1 MAIEDIKKE
10 LEKRFAEPL
19 DEFYK
24 RRIIFWNDEDGEFL
38 DEIESLTLCN
48 AKVLVLEAGHLFSVK
63 QILSSTDLITN
74 YLVYNPLVVDPE
86 HDWFLDIKLYSE
98 EYRADKTST
107 VPKDREF
114 KCTFNLKSQQ
124 FSNTETY
131 YLVIVD
137 EEGKKVPIKE
147 EVQIDIAM
155 AIGDFDFF
163 GLDGE

>member
-1 MAIEDIKKE
+1 MIFNLSFYQKE
-10 LEKRFAEPL
+10 AVKDSYVPCTYNVYVTDANGNEVSDVQK
-19 DEFYK
+19 
-24 RRIIFWNDEDGEFL
+24 II
-38 DEIESLTLCN
+38 
-48 AKVLVLEAGHLFSVK
+48 
-63 QILSSTDLITN
+63 
-74 YLVYNPLVVDPE
+74 
-86 HDWFLDIKLYSE
+86 
-98 EYRADKTST
+98 ADKTST

-137 EEGKKVPIKE
+137 EEGKQVPIKE

>member
-1 MAIEDIKKE
+1 MIFNLSFYQKEAVKDSYVPCTYNVYITDANGNEVSDIQK
-10 LEKRFAEPL
+10 
-19 DEFYK
+19 
-24 RRIIFWNDEDGEFL
+24 II
-38 DEIESLTLCN
+38 
-48 AKVLVLEAGHLFSVK
+48 
-63 QILSSTDLITN
+63 
-74 YLVYNPLVVDPE
+74 
-86 HDWFLDIKLYSE
+86 
-98 EYRADKTST
+98 ADKTST

>member
-1 MAIEDIKKE
+1 M
-10 LEKRFAEPL
+10 
-19 DEFYK
+19 
-24 RRIIFWNDEDGEFL
+24 
-38 DEIESLTLCN
+38 
-48 AKVLVLEAGHLFSVK
+48 LEAGHLFSAR
-63 QILSSTDLITN
+63 QLLSSTDLVSN

-107 VPKDREF
+107 IPKDREF

-124 FSNTETY
+124 FNNTETY

-137 EEGKKVPIKE
+137 EEGKQVPIQVPIKE

-163 GLDGE
+163 DLDGE

>member
-1 MAIEDIKKE
+1 MSDIQK
-10 LEKRFAEPL
+10 
-19 DEFYK
+19 
-24 RRIIFWNDEDGEFL
+24 II
-38 DEIESLTLCN
+38 
-48 AKVLVLEAGHLFSVK
+48 
-63 QILSSTDLITN
+63 
-74 YLVYNPLVVDPE
+74 
-86 HDWFLDIKLYSE
+86 
-98 EYRADKTST
+98 ADKTST
-107 VPKDREF
+107 IPKDREF

-137 EEGKKVPIKE
+137 EQGKQVPAKE